1 MAANQNMFHS
11 LIGGYASG
19 VGLVA
24 CGHPFDTMKVLMQ
37 QGDTV
42 SKETGKKTRPSLV
55 KLVRQLWAD
64 HPSPAGFTRSLYA
77 GATPPLVATGC
88 INAVMFSSMAL
99 ASGVVVSVAD
109 RNDGLRRLLTPAG
122 ANGAPKA
129 TDTRVQALSAV
140 FVGPVL
146 ALFVAPMELV
156 KAQCQVSHMRTGQRT
171 TPRAVMRSLTFRQ
184 LFHGYSATAAARA
197 CNFAYFGGY
206 AAARD
211 TLARHTDS
219 ATLRTL
225 AAGGFAGI
233 TYWLA
238 AYPFDVVKNRMQG
251 DNLAAPRY
259 RSMFQTALAV
269 SREPAGIRGFW
280 AGFTP
285 CLLRCFPANAAA
297 FACYEVTMSALHRFT

>member
-1 MAANQNMFHS
+1 MSSTNMFHS

-19 VGLVA
+19 VGLVL

-42 SKETGKKTRPSLV
+42 SSSGKKVRPSLRA
-55 KLVRQLWAD
+55 LVRRLWLD
-64 HPSPAGFTRSLYA
+64 HPTPVDFTRSLYA
-77 GATPPLVATGC
+77 GATPPLLATGC
-88 INAVMFSSMAL
+88 INAVMFSAMAA
-99 ASGVVVSVAD
+99 ASSTVISASQHHQ
-109 RNDGLRRLLTPAG
+109 GLRRLLTPHG
-122 ANGAPKA
+122 SHDAPQA
-129 TDTRVQALSAV
+129 TDTRVQALAAV

-156 KAQCQVSHMRTGQRT
+156 KAQCQVSHMRTGLRT

-259 RSMFQTALAV
+259 RSMLQTALAV

-297 FACYEVTMSALHRFT
+297 FACYEVTMSALNRIT